1 MRTIASSLRFPRSL
15 LFLFLLGLTMS
26 GCAEI
31 TREPGV
37 VFAPPGRNVQVV
49 QADTLNMRKC
59 PDQTCPVMAL
69 LYRGETVA
77 MRKRSGDWSE
87 IETKGGG
94 IGWVASRYLGDAHLG
109 EGGPA
114 SRQLAP
120 PDLPEEEL
128 AEPMPA
134 SPPEVFDKP
143 ARPGMTSGREN
154 TPPEILEEF
163 GQ

>member
-1 MRTIASSLRFPRSL
+1 MRTITSSLRFPLSL
-15 LFLFLLGLTMS
+15 LFLCFLWLMMS
-26 GCAEI
+26 GCAEVPS
-31 TREPGV
+31 RPGV
-37 VFAPPGRNVQVV
+37 VFAPPGRNFLVV

-77 MRKRSGDWSE
+77 MRKQSGDWSE
-87 IETKGGG
+87 IETKWGG

-109 EGGPA
+109 AGGPA

-120 PDLPEEEL
+120 PALPEEEL
-128 AEPMPA
+128 AEPIPA
-134 SPPEVFDKP
+134 SPSEVFDEP
-143 ARPGMTSGREN
+143 AKSGTTSGREN
-154 TPPEILEEF
+154 TPPEISEEF